1 MTIERTTNG
10 AWRVYELIDGY
21 LESRLYMGY
30 TKKEALAEFRAE
42 FKGGKQ

>member
-1 MTIERTTNG
+1 MTIERTHNG
-10 AWRVYELIDGY
+10 AWRIYELIDGY

-42 FKGGKQ
+42 FGKGKQ